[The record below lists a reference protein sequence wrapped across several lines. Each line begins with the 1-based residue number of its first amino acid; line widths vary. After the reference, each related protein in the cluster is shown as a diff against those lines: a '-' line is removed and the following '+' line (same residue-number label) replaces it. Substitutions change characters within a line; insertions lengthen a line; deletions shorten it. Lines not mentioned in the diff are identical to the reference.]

1 MSIRVLG
8 VYRETEFSPGKVEAD
23 AAILDCVLDYLRA
36 RDIEVV
42 TIEPVRFVEAAPD
55 KFDLVL
61 AMCQGERTLNK
72 LAAVEKAGILVI
84 NSPHAIRSCYR
95 DRLGPAL
102 EAAGVP
108 TPAGVLVNTSTGID
122 SQSTSR
128 LDLAAG
134 VFIKRGDLHALIADD
149 VIKADRPDLISS
161 ALAGFEARGVACA
174 YVQQAVEGIVVK
186 FYGVS
191 GGGYFATLSD
201 GAPLCAS
208 LQRALAE
215 AAGVAAAALGL
226 EVWGGDAIVNGDA
239 FTIVDFNDWP
249 SFSRV
254 RAAAAQAIAERCFQL
269 LDGAGAARK
278 V

>member
-23 AAILDCVLDYLRA
+23 AAILDCVLDHLRA
-36 RDIEVV
+36 RDIEVL
-42 TIEPVRFVEAAPD
+42 TLEPDRFVEDTPD

-61 AMCQGERTLNK
+61 AMCQAERTLHK
-72 LAAVEKAGILVI
+72 LAALEKTGILVI
-84 NSPHAIRSCYR
+84 NSPRAIRSCYR

-102 EAAGVP
+102 ESAGVP

-122 SQSTSR
+122 PQSISR

-134 VFIKRGDLHALIADD
+134 VFIKRGDLHALMAGD
-149 VIKADRPDLISS
+149 VVRVDGLDPISS
-161 ALAGFEARGVACA
+161 ALAGFAARGVKSA

-191 GGGYFATLSD
+191 SGGYFATLSD
-201 GAPLCAS
+201 GAPLRAS
-208 LQRALAE
+208 LQHALAE
-215 AAGVAAAALGL
+215 AANAAAAALEL
-226 EVWGGDAIVNGDA
+226 EVWGGDAIVNGDT
-239 FTIVDFNDWP
+239 FMIVDFNDWP

-254 RAAAAQAIAERCFQL
+254 RAAAAQAISERCFQL
-269 LDGAGAARK
+269 LGGAGAKRK

>member
-23 AAILDCVLDYLRA
+23 AAILDRVLDHLRA
-36 RDIEVV
+36 RDVEVV
-42 TIEPVRFVEAAPD
+42 TIQPDRFVEAAPD
-55 KFDLVL
+55 DFDLVL
-61 AMCQGERTLNK
+61 AMCQGERTLSK

-84 NSPHAIRSCYR
+84 NSPRAIRACYR
-95 DRLGPAL
+95 DQLGPAL
-102 EAAGVP
+102 ERAGVP

-122 SQSTSR
+122 PQSISR

-149 VIKADRPDLISS
+149 VVRIDGSDRIAS
-161 ALAGFEARGVACA
+161 ALAGFAARGIKSA
-174 YVQQAVEGIVVK
+174 YLQQAVEGIVVK

-201 GAPLCAS
+201 GAPLRAS

-215 AAGVAAAALGL
+215 AANAAAAALGL

-239 FTIVDFNDWP
+239 FMMVDLNDWP

-254 RAAAAQAIAERCFQL
+254 RAAAARAIAERCCQL

>member
-1 MSIRVLG
+1 MSVRVLG

-23 AAILDCVLDYLRA
+23 AAILDCVLDHLRA

-42 TIEPVRFVEAAPD
+42 TIEPARFVEAAPD
-55 KFDLVL
+55 GFDLVL
-61 AMCQGERTLNK
+61 AMCQGERTLSR
-72 LAAVEKAGILVI
+72 LAALEKAGILAI

-149 VIKADRPDLISS
+149 VVSVNGAVRISS
-161 ALAGFEARGVACA
+161 ALAGFAARGVKSA

-201 GAPLCAS
+201 GAPLDAS
-208 LQRALAE
+208 LQRAMAE
-215 AAGVAAAALGL
+215 AANAAAAALGL

-239 FTIVDFNDWP
+239 FMIVDFNDWP

-254 RAAAAQAIAERCFQL
+254 RAAAAQAIAGRCIHL
-269 LDGAGAARK
+269 LYGAGAARK

>member
-1 MSIRVLG
+1 MSIHVLG

-23 AAILDCVLDYLRA
+23 AAILDCVLDHLRA
-36 RDIEVV
+36 RDVEVV
-42 TIEPVRFVEAAPD
+42 TIEPDRFVEAAPD
-55 KFDLVL
+55 DFDLVL
-61 AMCQGERTLNK
+61 AMCQGERTLSK

-108 TPAGVLVNTSTGID
+108 TPAGVLVNTSTGMDPLSI
-122 SQSTSR
+122 SR
-128 LDLAAG
+128 LDLASG

-149 VIKADRPDLISS
+149 VVRVDGSDRIAS
-161 ALAGFEARGVACA
+161 ALAGFAARGIKSA
-174 YVQQAVEGIVVK
+174 YLQQAVEGIVVK

-201 GAPLCAS
+201 GAPLRAS

-215 AAGVAAAALGL
+215 AAGAAAAALGL

-239 FTIVDFNDWP
+239 FMIVDLNDWP

-254 RAAAAQAIAERCFQL
+254 RAAAARAIAERCCQL

>member
-42 TIEPVRFVEAAPD
+42 TIQPDRFVEAAPD
-55 KFDLVL
+55 DFDLVL
-61 AMCQGERTLNK
+61 AMCQGERTLDK
-72 LAAVEKAGILVI
+72 LAALEKAGILVI

-108 TPAGVLVNTSTGID
+108 TPAGALVNTSVGMKP
-122 SQSTSR
+122 QSTSK
-128 LDLAAG
+128 LDLAAS

-149 VIKADRPDLISS
+149 VVRIDGSDLISS
-161 ALAGFEARGVACA
+161 ALAGFAARGIKSA
-174 YVQQAVEGIVVK
+174 YLQQAVEGIVVK

-215 AAGVAAAALGL
+215 AAGAAAAALEL
-226 EVWGGDAIVNGDA
+226 EVWGGDAIVNGGA
-239 FTIVDFNDWP
+239 FMIVDFNDWP

-254 RAAAAQAIAERCFQL
+254 VAAAAQAIAERCFQL
-269 LDGAGAARK
+269 LDGASAARK